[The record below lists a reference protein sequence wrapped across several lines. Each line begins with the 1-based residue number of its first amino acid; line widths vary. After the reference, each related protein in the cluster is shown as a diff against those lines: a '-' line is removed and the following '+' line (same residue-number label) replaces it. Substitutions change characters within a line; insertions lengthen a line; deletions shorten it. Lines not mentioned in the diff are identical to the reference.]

1 MEHDLTEKVPHP
13 VRTRFELA
21 IGRMI
26 ETWLAAGRIAVSST
40 DVKLA
45 REFLE
50 ETGSRVEDAAE
61 ARLRVI
67 GSGGRSQEMSR
78 EAAVM
83 AALRRL
89 AARR

>member
-1 MEHDLTEKVPHP
+1 MEHDLTQEKVQP

-26 ETWLAAGRIAVSST
+26 DAWLLAGRVRVSSG

-45 REFLE
+45 CEFLE
-50 ETGSRVEDAAE
+50 HTGWRIEQAPE
-61 ARLRVI
+61 ARLRVVNRD
-67 GSGGRSQEMSR
+67 GRAEEMSR
-78 EAAVM
+78 EDTVV